1 MHEHNMK
8 LKEAFKRLEHTGIRV
23 NVERCE
29 DRKI

>member
-8 LKEAFKRLEHTGIRV
+8 LKEHLRLEHTGIRV